1 MKDDDRNK
9 PDSTLEKSR
18 RRFLIGAGVVGL
30 GLGLPGLD
38 RMGMA
43 EAAER
48 KAFDHSLKRQIKNV
62 VVIYAENRS
71 FNNLFGNFPGVSK
84 PLSAV
89 NAKHFQQKDRNGQPL
104 PHLPK
109 IWGGLVPTAQ
119 TIDGQQYLITEDQIS
134 GLSNAPFPL
143 KDTQGKPLNPGLIT
157 RDLVH
162 AFYQNQMQINGGR
175 NDGFVAWGDSGA
187 LVMGYYSQPEKLRLW
202 KLAQEFTL
210 CDNFFMAAFGGSF
223 LNHQFLISGRAPF
236 YPNHTTSP
244 AKDKVAVLKGKNPLG
259 YELALADNSPASAL
273 DGRPVFVN
281 PGALSPDGY
290 AINTMLPP
298 YQPSQIPPPA
308 GGDPALSDP
317 TNPSVLPPQTHAT
330 IGDLLSAKGVDW
342 AWYSGG
348 WQAALE
354 GNGADTRFQAHHQ
367 PFNYFKRFAPGTA
380 AREQHIRD
388 GGIGDDPSTNR
399 FLADIDAGRLP
410 PVTFY
415 KPQGSLNLHAGYA
428 DVASGDQHIAK
439 VIEHLQK
446 GPQWENTVVVITFD
460 ENGGWWDHVAPP
472 KGDRWGP
479 GTRIPALVVSPFA
492 RKGHVDHDLYDTT
505 SILRLITRLHGLP
518 PLKGLVERDIARVTH
533 GLAPLGDLTGALTIR

>member
-236 YPNHTTSP
+236 
-244 AKDKVAVLKGKNPLG
+244 
-259 YELALADNSPASAL
+259 
-273 DGRPVFVN
+273 
-281 PGALSPDGY
+281 
-290 AINTMLPP
+290 
-298 YQPSQIPPPA
+298 
-308 GGDPALSDP
+308 
-317 TNPSVLPPQTHAT
+317 
-330 IGDLLSAKGVDW
+330 
-342 AWYSGG
+342 
-348 WQAALE
+348 
-354 GNGADTRFQAHHQ
+354 
-367 PFNYFKRFAPGTA
+367 
-380 AREQHIRD
+380 
-388 GGIGDDPSTNR
+388 
-399 FLADIDAGRLP
+399 
-410 PVTFY
+410 
-415 KPQGSLNLHAGYA
+415 
-428 DVASGDQHIAK
+428 
-439 VIEHLQK
+439 
-446 GPQWENTVVVITFD
+446 
-460 ENGGWWDHVAPP
+460 
-472 KGDRWGP
+472 
-479 GTRIPALVVSPFA
+479 
-492 RKGHVDHDLYDTT
+492 
-505 SILRLITRLHGLP
+505 
-518 PLKGLVERDIARVTH
+518 
-533 GLAPLGDLTGALTIR
+533 